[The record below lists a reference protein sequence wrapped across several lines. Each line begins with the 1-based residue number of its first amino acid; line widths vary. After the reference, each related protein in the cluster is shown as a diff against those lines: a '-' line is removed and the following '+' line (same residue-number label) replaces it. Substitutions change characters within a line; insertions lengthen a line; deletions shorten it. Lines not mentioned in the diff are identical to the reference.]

1 MLAYVKDCL
10 SLKVNEVLAVLEKRD
25 EVYLY
30 LLSDFV
36 NVCQRGVF
44 LEVVCSLIHVAKFLV
59 VSCMSQLYH
68 ISILNLRLRWLV
80 VKSKHVCHENY
91 KIEKYCR

>member
-1 MLAYVKDCL
+1 MCRVCL

-44 LEVVCSLIHVAKFLV
+44 FGGGGVFDPCGKISGGL
-59 VSCMSQLYH
+59 CM
-68 ISILNLRLRWLV
+68 
-80 VKSKHVCHENY
+80 
-91 KIEKYCR
+91 